1 MYCSLCQDKSEE
13 ESEEHLLNCIKIL
26 ENLDNPTE
34 VENATYSDIFSNNL
48 DDQVKITKIFAK
60 IVKTR
65 KRLQNL

>member
-26 ENLDNPTE
+26 ENLDDPTE
-34 VENATYSDIFSNNL
+34 SENATYSDIFSNNL